1 MREAGERRPERGNPE
16 GGNVTI
22 KWEKTKTGATG
33 EGSTR
38 CCTYRFVIEP
48 GSGLA
53 AYSLD
58 GVIFNTATGA
68 VISEGHLGSAST
80 VAACKRMAA
89 WNMETGG
96 PNLDARIEGGA
107 E

>member
-1 MREAGERRPERGNPE
+1 MK
-16 GGNVTI
+16 I
-22 KWEKTKTGATG
+22 KWTRTKAGATG
-33 EGSTR
+33 EGRTAR
-38 CCTYRFVIEP
+38 CTYRFVIEP

-58 GVIFNTATGA
+58 GVILNTATGE

-80 VAACKRMAA
+80 VAACKKTAA

-96 PNLDARIEGGA
+96 PRLDARIEGGA